1 MNGNLVPVATNQ
13 NGVPV
18 LFQDRNSG
26 MFYLQTQYGLVASDA
41 NGNPLQ
47 QQQQSFGYNPQQ
59 QQQSFGYNQ
68 QQQMMPSVGGS
79 KYGNKY
85 GQQQQQQQTFGIG
98 GIPNNT
104 LPNNNVSNVTS
115 KYGNKYGQ
123 QQQMQAAAQQQQQQ
137 QPVTNTSAQVNVVNS
152 TYIPEGYKAQP
163 GSEFIPLYDETTED
177 LDVVVDE
184 NSKTYKFIIIK
195 K

>member
-47 QQQQSFGYNPQQ
+47 QQQQQSFGYNPQQ
-59 QQQSFGYNQ
+59 QQQQSFGYNQQ

-85 GQQQQQQQTFGIG
+85 GQQQQQQTFGIG

-104 LPNNNVSNVTS
+104 LPNNNASNVTS

-123 QQQMQAAAQQQQQQ
+123 QQQQQMQTPTQQ
-137 QPVTNTSAQVNVVNS
+137 QPANAANAQVNVVNS